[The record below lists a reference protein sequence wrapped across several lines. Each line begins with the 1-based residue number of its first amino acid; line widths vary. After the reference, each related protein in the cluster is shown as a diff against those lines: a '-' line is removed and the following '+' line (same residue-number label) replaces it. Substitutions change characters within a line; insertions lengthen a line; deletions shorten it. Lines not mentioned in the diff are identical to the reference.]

1 MVRLEGITK
10 SFGSRTVLEN
20 CSLAIEEGERFVLLG
35 QSGCGKTTLL
45 RLIAGFDQPDRG
57 RIFIGG
63 QEIGALPVEQRPVGF
78 IFQRHALFPH
88 MDVYDNIAVGPR
100 VRGIPEAEI
109 ASQIDALLEITR
121 LSELR
126 HAWPGQLSGGES
138 QRVALARAVINKPK
152 VLLLDEPLSALDES
166 LRQNLREELM
176 DIQRAFEIT
185 FLFVTHDQ
193 EEAMSLADR
202 MSILEGGSFLQV
214 GTPQALYDQ
223 PADPFTASFLGEINR
238 LEGTVLRQT
247 GNQVT
252 LSLHEAGTLTAL
264 SDIPYEKDAHLN
276 CYLRPERL
284 LLKDREADEAVNRL
298 DGEVIQKLFY
308 GNRIQYRVQLKNKSV
323 LNVQVPYGE
332 SAVWEKGDS
341 LSVIFAYRDVYL
353 FTP

>member
-1 MVRLEGITK
+1 MVRLESITK
-10 SFGSRTVLEN
+10 SFGPKTVLED
-20 CSLAIEEGERFVLLG
+20 CSLTIEEGERFVLLG

-63 QEIGALPVEQRPVGF
+63 QEVGALPVEQRPVGF

-88 MDVYDNIAVGPR
+88 MNVYDNIAVGPR
-100 VRGIPEAEI
+100 VRGIPESEI
-109 ASQIDALLEITR
+109 ERQIDELLEITR
-121 LSELR
+121 LTELR

-152 VLLLDEPLSALDES
+152 VLLLDEPLSALDDS

-176 DIQRAFEIT
+176 DMQRAFGIT

-202 MSILEGGSFLQV
+202 MSILESGSLLQV

-238 LEGTVLRQT
+238 LEGTVLQQT

-264 SDIPYEKDAHLN
+264 SDNTYAENTQLH
-276 CYLRPERL
+276 CFLRPERL
-284 LLKDREADEAVNRL
+284 SLKDRGVGEAVNCL
-298 DGEVIQKLFY
+298 EGTVIQKLFF
-308 GNRIQYRVQLKNKSV
+308 GNRFQYRVQLKNESV
-323 LNVQVPYGE
+323 LNVQVPYSE
-332 SAVWEKGDS
+332 STIWEKGDS
-341 LSVIFAYRDVYL
+341 LSVSFAYRDVYL

>member
-35 QSGCGKTTLL
+35 RSGCGKTTLL

-88 MDVYDNIAVGPR
+88 MNVYDNIAVGPR
-100 VRGIPEAEI
+100 MRGIPEAEI

-176 DIQRAFEIT
+176 DIQRAFGIT

-214 GTPQALYDQ
+214 GTPQTLYDQ

-264 SDIPYEKDAHLN
+264 SDTPYEKDVRLN

-284 LLKDREADEAVNRL
+284 LLKDRGVGEAVNRL

-332 SAVWEKGDS
+332 NAVWEQGDS